1 MKSFF
6 LEKFEFDFYASKNL
20 IECIEQ
26 QEAFV
31 SSFVLKS
38 FSHIIN
44 AHHIWLSR
52 LKGSTAESHFWD
64 ELPMF
69 YFQKLHEANHTE
81 TIDFIE
87 RIELENKVN
96 YHSSEGV
103 EFTKSIN
110 DVLYHILNHSNYHRA
125 QIIMDLKNNN
135 LAVPSFN
142 FITFK

>member
-6 LEKFEFDFYASKNL
+6 LEKFEYDFYASKNL
-20 IECIEQ
+20 IDCIEG
-26 QEAFV
+26 QEDLV
-31 SSFVLKS
+31 SSFVLTS
-38 FSHIIN
+38 FSHVIN

-52 LKGSTAESHFWD
+52 LKGSIAESHFWD
-64 ELPMF
+64 ELPLH
-69 YFQKLHEANHTE
+69 YFQKLLEANYTV

-87 RIELENKVN
+87 KIELENKVN

>member
-6 LEKFEFDFYASKNL
+6 LEKFEYDFYVSKNL
-20 IECIEQ
+20 IEHIEQ
-26 QEAFV
+26 QESFV
-31 SSFVLKS
+31 SSFVFKS

-44 AHHIWLSR
+44 VHHIWLSR
-52 LKGSTAESHFWD
+52 LKGSKAESHFWD
-64 ELPMF
+64 ELPLF
-69 YFQKLHEANHTE
+69 YFQKLLEANNTE

-87 RIELENKVN
+87 RIELENKIN

-110 DVLYHILNHSNYHRA
+110 DVLYHVLNHSNYHRA

-135 LAVPSFN
+135 LTVPSFN

>member
-6 LEKFEFDFYASKNL
+6 LEKFEYDFYASKNL
-20 IECIEQ
+20 IEHIEQ
-26 QEAFV
+26 QESFV
-31 SSFVLKS
+31 SSFVFKS

-44 AHHIWLSR
+44 VHHIWLSR
-52 LKGSTAESHFWD
+52 LKGSKAESHFWD
-64 ELPMF
+64 ELPLF
-69 YFQKLHEANHTE
+69 YFQKLLEANYTE

-87 RIELENKVN
+87 RIELENKIN

-135 LAVPSFN
+135 LTVPSFN

>member
-6 LEKFEFDFYASKNL
+6 LEKFEYDFYASKNL
-20 IECIEQ
+20 IEHIEQ
-26 QEAFV
+26 QESFV
-31 SSFVLKS
+31 SSFVFKS

-44 AHHIWLSR
+44 VHHIWLSR
-52 LKGSTAESHFWD
+52 LKGSKAESHFWD
-64 ELPMF
+64 ELPFF
-69 YFQKLHEANHTE
+69 YFQKLLEANHTE

-87 RIELENKVN
+87 RIELENKIN

-110 DVLYHILNHSNYHRA
+110 DVLYHVLNHSNYHRA

-135 LAVPSFN
+135 LTVPSFN

>member
-6 LEKFEFDFYASKNL
+6 LEKFEYDFYASKNL
-20 IECIEQ
+20 IEHIEQ
-26 QEAFV
+26 QESFV
-31 SSFVLKS
+31 SSFVFKS

-44 AHHIWLSR
+44 VHHIWLSR
-52 LKGSTAESHFWD
+52 LKGSKAESHFWD
-64 ELPMF
+64 ELPLF
-69 YFQKLHEANHTE
+69 YFQKLLEANYTE

-87 RIELENKVN
+87 RIELENKIN

-103 EFTKSIN
+103 EFTKSMN
-110 DVLYHILNHSNYHRA
+110 DVLYHVLNHSNYHRA

-135 LAVPSFN
+135 LTVPSFN

>member
-6 LEKFEFDFYASKNL
+6 LEKFEYDFYASKNL
-20 IECIEQ
+20 IEHIEQ
-26 QEAFV
+26 QESFV
-31 SSFVLKS
+31 SSFVFKS

-44 AHHIWLSR
+44 VHHIWLSR
-52 LKGSTAESHFWD
+52 LKGSKAESNFWD
-64 ELPMF
+64 ELPLF
-69 YFQKLHEANHTE
+69 YFQKLLEANYTE

-87 RIELENKVN
+87 RIELENKIN

-103 EFTKSIN
+103 EFTKSMN

>member
-6 LEKFEFDFYASKNL
+6 LEKFEYDFYASKNL
-20 IECIEQ
+20 IEHIEQ
-26 QEAFV
+26 QESFV
-31 SSFVLKS
+31 SSFVFKS

-44 AHHIWLSR
+44 VHHIWLSR
-52 LKGSTAESHFWD
+52 LKGSKAESHFWD
-64 ELPMF
+64 ELPLF
-69 YFQKLHEANHTE
+69 YFQKLLEANHTE

-87 RIELENKVN
+87 RIELENKIN

-110 DVLYHILNHSNYHRA
+110 DVLYHVLNHSNYHRA

-135 LAVPSFN
+135 LTVPSFN

>member
-6 LEKFEFDFYASKNL
+6 LEKFEYDFYASKNL
-20 IECIEQ
+20 IEHIEQ
-26 QEAFV
+26 QESFV
-31 SSFVLKS
+31 SSFVFKS

-44 AHHIWLSR
+44 VHHIWLSR
-52 LKGSTAESHFWD
+52 LKGSKAESHFWD
-64 ELPMF
+64 ELPLF
-69 YFQKLHEANHTE
+69 YFQKLLEANYTE

-87 RIELENKVN
+87 RIELENKIN

-103 EFTKSIN
+103 EFTKSMN
-110 DVLYHILNHSNYHRA
+110 DVLYHVLNHSNYHRA

>member
-6 LEKFEFDFYASKNL
+6 LEKFEYDFYASKNL
-20 IECIEQ
+20 IEHIEQ
-26 QEAFV
+26 QESFV
-31 SSFVLKS
+31 SSFVFKS

-44 AHHIWLSR
+44 VHHIWLSR
-52 LKGSTAESHFWD
+52 LKGSKAESHFWD
-64 ELPMF
+64 ELPLF
-69 YFQKLHEANHTE
+69 YFQKLLEANYTE

-87 RIELENKVN
+87 RIELENKIN
-96 YHSSEGV
+96 FHSSEGV
-103 EFTKSIN
+103 EFTKSMN
-110 DVLYHILNHSNYHRA
+110 DVLYHVLNHSNYHRA